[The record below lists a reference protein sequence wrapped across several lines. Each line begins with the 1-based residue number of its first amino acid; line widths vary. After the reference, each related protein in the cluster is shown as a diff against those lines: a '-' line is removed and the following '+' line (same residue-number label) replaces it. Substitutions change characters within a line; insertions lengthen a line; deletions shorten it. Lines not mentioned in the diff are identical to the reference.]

1 MYIQKIRYSKGVT
14 EPELSYI
21 YPCELGLQPAGVEWL
36 WRLKGPIMTKASGF
50 FGLLTSILLL
60 LATPAFAAH
69 ELEPGLW
76 QDTETG
82 TENGQPA
89 KPEVTTNCLS
99 AEEARD
105 PIKTILK
112 DADGKKCEALSA
124 KENGNV
130 VTVVMRCGDP
140 KEMRIEIDMTVN
152 FLSARSYTGT
162 MKSLVIFGGQKM
174 TTEKTLA
181 SKWIAASCKK

>member
-1 MYIQKIRYSKGVT
+1 MLISRAALCVT
-14 EPELSYI
+14 
-21 YPCELGLQPAGVEWL
+21 AVW
-36 WRLKGPIMTKASGF
+36 
-50 FGLLTSILLL
+50 LLTL
-60 LATPAFAAH
+60 PAHAAI

-82 TENGQPA
+82 TENGKPA
-89 KPEVTTNCLS
+89 KTEVTTDCVS
-99 AEEARD
+99 PEDARN

-112 DADGKKCEALSA
+112 DADGQKCETLSA

-152 FLSARSYTGT
+152 FQSKRAYVGT

-174 TTEKTLA
+174 TTDKTIDA
-181 SKWIAASCKK
+181 KWIAASCKK